1 MTNPKKYFNTQKGQS
16 MILLVFFVMTAVAI
30 TIAAIFMMII
40 TSGSVADMQ
49 NGIEAGQ
56 LADSGAENA
65 LLKLERDPS
74 YSGEVYT
81 LGNATVTVI
90 VTGGTTKTI
99 NSTVVSGDF
108 TRKVEVLANYT
119 NNVLSVTSWKE
130 QF

>member
-1 MTNPKKYFNTQKGQS
+1 
-16 MILLVFFVMTAVAI
+16 
-30 TIAAIFMMII
+30 MII

>member
-1 MTNPKKYFNTQKGQS
+1 
-16 MILLVFFVMTAVAI
+16 MILLIFFVMTAVAI
-30 TIAAIFMMII
+30 TIAAIFMIII

-49 NGIEAGQ
+49 NGIEVGQ

-65 LLKLERDPS
+65 LLKLERDPL

-81 LGNATVTVI
+81 LGGATITIV
-90 VTGGTTKTI
+90 VTGDTTKTI
-99 NSTVVSGDF
+99 DSTVVMGDF
-108 TRKVEVLANYT
+108 TRKVEVLANFN